1 LARHFNIKKGEFMK
15 NLLVLTAT
23 LLMASAAS
31 ADFKVGYV
39 DVQKAIEQTSMGKKA
54 KEDMKKEA
62 DKKNKDLEK
71 KKADIDKMRE
81 DIEKKRSVL
90 AEEAFQK
97 RAQELQEE
105 MQKFNQLAAKAQ
117 TELQKKEGE
126 LLEPIVKKVKVV
138 IEKIAKDKGFSLV
151 IQNPNAQIVLYA
163 SAESDLTDDVVK
175 AFDKEK

>member
-1 LARHFNIKKGEFMK
+1 MK
-15 NLLVLTAT
+15 NLLIVTAT
-23 LLMASAAS
+23 LLIASMAS

-39 DVQKAIEQTSMGKKA
+39 DVQKAIEQTTMGKKA

-62 DKKNKDLEK
+62 EKRNKELEK

-90 AEEAFQK
+90 AEEAFAK

-105 MQKFNQLAAKAQ
+105 MQKFNQQAAKAQ
-117 TELQKKEGE
+117 TDLQKKEGE
-126 LLEPIVKKVKVV
+126 LLEPIVKKVKSV
-138 IEKIAKDKGFSLV
+138 IEKIAKDKGFNLV

-163 SAESDLTDDVVK
+163 SSETDLTDDVVK
-175 AFDKEK
+175 AFEKDK